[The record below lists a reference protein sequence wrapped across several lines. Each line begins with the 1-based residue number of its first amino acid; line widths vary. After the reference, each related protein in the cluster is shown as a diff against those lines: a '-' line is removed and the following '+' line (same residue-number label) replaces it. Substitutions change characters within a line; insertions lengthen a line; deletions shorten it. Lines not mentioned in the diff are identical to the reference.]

1 MMNARETGQ
10 RRLWGLAGMFLAA
23 GFGLASRTPI
33 LSDWPIVGAYGG
45 DVAWTLA
52 ACGGF
57 RLLLP
62 RGRSVAI
69 AILGLVASF
78 GVELSQTISAPWLDD
93 LRATTL
99 GALLLGRG
107 FLWSDLAAY
116 TVGATLALAIDLIA
130 VRRIR
135 QRDP

>member
-1 MMNARETGQ
+1 M
-10 RRLWGLAGMFLAA
+10 LPPLH
-23 GFGLASRTPI
+23 
-33 LSDWPIVGAYGG
+33 LSFHLCESSPN
-45 DVAWTLA
+45 
-52 ACGGF
+52 
-57 RLLLP
+57 LLL
-62 RGRSVAI
+62 RVSSCSRAHRSVAI

-116 TVGATLALAIDLIA
+116 TVGAALALAIDLIA
-130 VRRIR
+130 VRRIP